1 MDTFEKV
8 VAGAVGV
15 GLKLELRR
23 RLEAMDR
30 DRPVAISFRPQQES
44 STSATRMLFVLIA
57 PPASDVSIPIRGFL
71 LPAGTQSLTFDGT
84 AAGALVFFDAV
95 WPLMVTRP

>member
-1 MDTFEKV
+1 MEAFEV
-8 VAGAVGV
+8 VMAGADGVGV
-15 GLKLELRR
+15 KLELRR

-30 DRPVAISFRPQQES
+30 DKPVGISFRHQQEA
-44 STSATRMLFVLIA
+44 STSAPFMLFVLIA

-71 LPAGTQSLTFDGT
+71 LPVGTQSLTFDGT